1 MRLPGKKAVITGAAS
16 GIGRATA
23 FRFAAEGASLA
34 LADIDLD
41 GANAVAREI
50 EGGGGTAI
58 GIYADVAA
66 PADVERM
73 MGEAEAGLGGLNVL
87 FNNAGV
93 VVSDDEGPVVTPLAT
108 WEKTI
113 SVNLTGVFLCC
124 KYGIPALLRTGGG
137 SIINSAAMVAHVGAA
152 VPQIAYTA
160 TKGGVL
166 ALSREVAVEYARAN
180 IRVNALCPGS
190 VRTPL
195 AEAFFDTPEKLER
208 RRVHMPMGRFAEV
221 EEIANAVVF
230 LASDESSYVTGA
242 SFMVDCGIT
251 AAYVTPE

>member
-1 MRLPGKKAVITGAAS
+1 
-16 GIGRATA
+16 
-23 FRFAAEGASLA
+23 
-34 LADIDLD
+34 
-41 GANAVAREI
+41 
-50 EGGGGTAI
+50 
-58 GIYADVAA
+58 
-66 PADVERM
+66 

-137 SIINSAAMVAHVGAA
+137 SIINSASMVAHVGAA

-180 IRVNALCPGS
+180 IRVNALCPGP

-195 AEAFFDTPEKLER
+195 AEAFDTPEKLER

-242 SFMVDCGIT
+242 SFMVDRGIT